1 MAEVGWPLPL
11 VRIPNEA
18 CRPSIPFLKIDQ
30 EDFETPEEL
39 DQQLEELR
47 KDLERPHGEPSGDH
61 R

>member
-1 MAEVGWPLPL
+1 
-11 VRIPNEA
+11 
-18 CRPSIPFLKIDQ
+18 LKIDQ